1 MNRFSIRSQLMIGFG
16 LVIAIFVISSSLVSM
31 RFKENVQNGKWTT
44 HTYNVLLQSRDI
56 LTALVNIETGQRG
69 YLLAGE
75 ESFLEPLHQGERN
88 FNQAFEEIKQLTSDN
103 DAQQQRLE
111 RLRSTYETWR
121 QNVVAS
127 EIKARRAV
135 AQGTESYAD
144 VVEMVRKGS
153 GKSGMDSMRSIV
165 NEIAAEEQKLLDV
178 RATVE
183 IESQSKANW
192 TLILSSLIGIIAGIA
207 IAAIFSARLIRQL
220 GAEPNVAAKLAQ
232 EISEGQLNVG
242 LSAADVPEDSV
253 MAAMLRMAKQL
264 KTIVAGIENA
274 SDEVETTSSELSAAS
289 ERSIRDLRLQKEEAE
304 QVATAMNE
312 MAATVAEVARNTQY
326 AAEATQTADQ
336 RVLAG
341 GQLME
346 SSVKAIITL
355 HDDIENAAAVV
366 LKLEA
371 ESREIVTV
379 LEVIRSIAEQT
390 NLLALNAAIE
400 AARAGEQGRGFA
412 VVADEVRSLASK
424 THQSTEEIRSMIDR
438 LQAGVQNV
446 VKTMETSRSGAKTTV
461 TYAKEMDANLLTI
474 KTTVS
479 EVNGLN
485 IQIAT
490 AAEEQS
496 LVAEEINKNILK
508 IYEVTDM
515 TVATLTQVDRSGNDL
530 KSKAADL
537 RRRIS
542 YFKH

>member
-1 MNRFSIRSQLMIGFG
+1 MNRLSVRGQLMIGFG
-16 LVIAIFVISSSLVSM
+16 LVIAIFVMSSLLVSM
-31 RFKENVQNGKWTT
+31 RFKENVESGKWTS
-44 HTYNVLLQSRDI
+44 HTYNVLLQSRDL
-56 LTALVNIETGQRG
+56 LTALVNIETGHRG
-69 YLLAGE
+69 YLLAGQE
-75 ESFLEPLHQGERN
+75 TFLEPLRQGEQS
-88 FNQAFEEIKQLTSDN
+88 FSQAFREIKQLTSDN

-111 RLRSTYETWR
+111 RLQRIYENWR
-121 QNVVAS
+121 QSTVES
-127 EIKARRAV
+127 ELNTRRAV
-135 AQGTESYAD
+135 VQGNESFEGI
-144 VVEMVRKGS
+144 VEMVRRGT
-153 GKSGMDSMRSIV
+153 GKSSMDSMRSIID
-165 NEIAAEEQKLLDV
+165 EIAAAEQKLLEI
-178 RATVE
+178 RATAE
-183 IESQSKANW
+183 TESQRKANW
-192 TLILSSLIGIIAGIA
+192 TLILSSLSGIFAGGMIAVF
-207 IAAIFSARLIRQL
+207 FSARLIRQL
-220 GAEPNVAAKLAQ
+220 GAEPSVAAKLAQ
-232 EISEGQLNVG
+232 EIAEGQLNVEI
-242 LSAADVPEDSV
+242 SDADVPQDSV
-253 MAAMLRMAKQL
+253 MAAMLRMAKKL

-274 SDEVETTSSELSAAS
+274 SDEVERTSSELSAAS
-289 ERSIRDLRLQKEEAE
+289 ERSIRDLRVQKEEAE

-312 MAATVAEVARNTQY
+312 MAATVAEVAKNTQY

-336 RVLAG
+336 RVLDG
-341 GQLME
+341 GRLME
-346 SSVKAIITL
+346 SSVKAIVTL

-424 THQSTEEIRSMIDR
+424 THQSTDEIRSMIER
-438 LQAGVQNV
+438 LQSGVQNV
-446 VKTMETSRSGAKTTV
+446 VKTMETSRASAKTTV
-461 TYAKEMDANLLTI
+461 TYAKEMDSTLLTI
-474 KTTVS
+474 KTAVS
-479 EVNGLN
+479 EVNDLN

-496 LVAEEINKNILK
+496 LVAEEINKNILN

-530 KSKAADL
+530 KNKATDL

>member
-1 MNRFSIRSQLMIGFG
+1 MNRLGVRGQLMIGFG
-16 LVIAIFVISSSLVSM
+16 SVIAIFVMSSLLVSM
-31 RFKENVQNGKWTT
+31 RFKENVESGEWTS

-56 LTALVNIETGQRG
+56 LTALVNIETGHRG

-75 ESFLEPLHQGERN
+75 ESFLQPLRQGEQS
-88 FNQAFEEIKQLTSDN
+88 FSQAFKEIKQLTSDN

-111 RLRSTYETWR
+111 RLQRIYENWR
-121 QNVVAS
+121 QSTVES
-127 EIKARRAV
+127 EINTRRAV
-135 AQGTESYAD
+135 VQGNESFEG
-144 VVEMVRKGS
+144 VVEMVRRGT
-153 GKSGMDSMRSIV
+153 GKSSMDSMRSILD
-165 NEIAAEEQKLLDV
+165 EIAAAEQKLLDI
-178 RATVE
+178 RATAE
-183 IESQSKANW
+183 SESQRKANW
-192 TLILSSLIGIIAGIA
+192 TLILSSLSGIFAGVMIAVF
-207 IAAIFSARLIRQL
+207 FSARLIRQL
-220 GAEPNVAAKLAQ
+220 GAEPSVAAKLAQ
-232 EISEGQLNVG
+232 EIAEGQLNVEIG
-242 LSAADVPEDSV
+242 DADVPEDSV

-264 KTIVAGIENA
+264 KTIVAGIEHA
-274 SDEVETTSSELSAAS
+274 SDEVECTSSELSAAS
-289 ERSIRDLRLQKEEAE
+289 ERSIRDLRVQKEEAE

-312 MAATVAEVARNTQY
+312 MAATVAEVAKNTQY

-336 RVLAG
+336 RVLDG
-341 GQLME
+341 GRLME
-346 SSVKAIITL
+346 SSVKAIVSL

-424 THQSTEEIRSMIDR
+424 THQSTDEIRSMIER
-438 LQAGVQNV
+438 LQSGVQNV
-446 VKTMETSRSGAKTTV
+446 VKTMETSRSSAKTTV
-461 TYAKEMDANLLTI
+461 TYAKEMDSTLLTI
-474 KTTVS
+474 KAAVS

-496 LVAEEINKNILK
+496 LVAEEISKNILN

-530 KSKAADL
+530 KSKATDL